1 MPEFI
6 KKLDHPL
13 LFLLFLLLALKGL
26 ESVLTWGFKEVG
38 WAGPA
43 NLMQNP

>member
-1 MPEFI
+1 MELI

-13 LFLLFLLLALKGL
+13 LFLLFLMLALKGFEAL
-26 ESVLTWGFKEVG
+26 LTWGFKSLG

-43 NLMQNP
+43 ALIQHP